1 MVLVLQRNASNTDW
15 LQPTGSIIHR
25 GWAEHRVEHSAD
37 GQLCIQPMSTSKA
50 LSLVVS
56 DTMYHHHDNDN
67 DYDNGCRD
75 FEILLSDVNC
85 EAQTLQIFDA
95 TFSHFGFK
103 LIQIYSQIQM
113 LMIKIVIVPVTV
125 PLL

>member
-1 MVLVLQRNASNTDW
+1 MVWVLQRNASNTDW

-25 GWAEHRVEHSAD
+25 RWAEHRVEHSAD

-56 DTMYHHHDNDN
+56 DTMYHHYDNDN
-67 DYDNGCRD
+67 GYNDNDCRD

-85 EAQTLQIFDA
+85 ETLQIFDA
-95 TFSHFGFK
+95 TFQHFGFK

-113 LMIKIVIVPVTV
+113 LMIKIVIVPVIV

>member
-1 MVLVLQRNASNTDW
+1 M
-15 LQPTGSIIHR
+15 
-25 GWAEHRVEHSAD
+25 EHSAD

-67 DYDNGCRD
+67 DYDNDCRD

-85 EAQTLQIFDA
+85 EA
-95 TFSHFGFK
+95 
-103 LIQIYSQIQM
+103 
-113 LMIKIVIVPVTV
+113 
-125 PLL
+125 

>member
-1 MVLVLQRNASNTDW
+1 MGRTQSGT
-15 LQPTGSIIHR
+15 QCQ
-25 GWAEHRVEHSAD
+25 WAA
-37 GQLCIQPMSTSKA
+37 LFIQPMSTSKA

-67 DYDNGCRD
+67 DYDNDCRD

-95 TFSHFGFK
+95 TFQHFGFK

-125 PLL
+125 PTL

>member
-1 MVLVLQRNASNTDW
+1 
-15 LQPTGSIIHR
+15 
-25 GWAEHRVEHSAD
+25 
-37 GQLCIQPMSTSKA
+37 MSTSKA
-50 LSLVVS
+50 ISLVVT

-67 DYDNGCRD
+67 DYDNDCRD

-85 EAQTLQIFDA
+85 ETLQIFDA
-95 TFSHFGFK
+95 TFQHFGLK